1 MECTQDNSRPSASL
15 PGKKD
20 VRTQEELVTDQRGLV
35 FLNQAPMKLGKHR
48 LNTCHAH
55 IAKCF
60 ITLAGIIN
68 ILDTEAVH
76 MTLVWAGLD
85 TKCRTDYT
93 DQRCSTDEDTA
104 GTWHT

>member
-1 MECTQDNSRPSASL
+1 M
-15 PGKKD
+15 
-20 VRTQEELVTDQRGLV
+20 RTQEELVTDQREV
-35 FLNQAPMKLGKHR
+35 AFRNQAPMKLGKHR

-68 ILDTEAVH
+68 ILDTEAVL

-85 TKCRTDYT
+85 TKCRTDH
-93 DQRCSTDEDTA
+93 QHCSTDEDTA
-104 GTWHT
+104 GT

>member
-20 VRTQEELVTDQRGLV
+20 VRRTKEELVTDQREV
-35 FLNQAPMKLGKHR
+35 AFRNQAPMNLGKHR

-68 ILDTEAVH
+68 ILDTEAVYR
-76 MTLVWAGLD
+76 TLVWAGLD

-93 DQRCSTDEDTA
+93 DHCSTA
-104 GTWHT
+104 AH

>member
-1 MECTQDNSRPSASL
+1 M
-15 PGKKD
+15 
-20 VRTQEELVTDQRGLV
+20 RTQEEVAFR
-35 FLNQAPMKLGKHR
+35 NQAPMKLGKHR

-76 MTLVWAGLD
+76 RTLVWAGLD

-93 DQRCSTDEDTA
+93 DHCSTAALMRTLQALDTL
-104 GTWHT
+104 GTLEARHTC